1 MNNRKC
7 HSNFQINSMI
17 RQMTRLHIFLDLTLK
32 KYLPKNEGNG
42 VIQSFYKRSPEL
54 TSLDTPTRDEDRNLK
69 TS

>member
-1 MNNRKC
+1 
-7 HSNFQINSMI
+7 MI

-54 TSLDTPTRDEDRNLK
+54 TSLGTPTRDEDRNLK